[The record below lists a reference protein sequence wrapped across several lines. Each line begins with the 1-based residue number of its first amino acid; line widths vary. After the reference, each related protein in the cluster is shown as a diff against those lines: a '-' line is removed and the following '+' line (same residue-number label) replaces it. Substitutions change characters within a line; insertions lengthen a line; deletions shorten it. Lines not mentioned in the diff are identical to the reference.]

1 MNVVVDYWVSPFS
14 KKKVF
19 RKSVRVQTVS
29 LWKKFKLVC
38 IELDWRRILLS
49 LPASYIVVRSTCTT
63 SQIQQN
69 KILFTW
75 MWPALSHPIL
85 QSIQFSLH
93 DVWSLFRAKAI
104 EQLHRGFFLSFG
116 LKVAKASSFS
126 LDTISLLFV
135 TDFFAGYACIGH
147 LDLGFYQKIIARFN
161 SLPNN
166 YTFKL
171 LLFRFFLWITDDP
184 WWWSMT
190 NTKYLT

>member
-1 MNVVVDYWVSPFS
+1 MWATLWHGMNEITIIFLFKGLQNCSGTTRDFFYTDAGIFTNTFALMNVVVDYWVSLFS

-85 QSIQFSLH
+85 QSIQFTWRMITLSSKRH
-93 DVWSLFRAKAI
+93 RTATQRLFLVFWPQGGKG
-104 EQLHRGFFLSFG
+104 Q
-116 LKVAKASSFS
+116 
-126 LDTISLLFV
+126 
-135 TDFFAGYACIGH
+135 
-147 LDLGFYQKIIARFN
+147 
-161 SLPNN
+161 
-166 YTFKL
+166 
-171 LLFRFFLWITDDP
+171 
-184 WWWSMT
+184 
-190 NTKYLT
+190 